1 MSVVVEAPRA
11 SKQEK
16 KLCGRACLS
25 IQLNMSGGG
34 DEGGGGGDE
43 GGGQAVE
50 GGADGGGEEVAP
62 DGAGVATG
70 NMDTGGGS

>member
-1 MSVVVEAPRA
+1 MLDHRQWRRYLEEQV
-11 SKQEK
+11 
-16 KLCGRACLS
+16 
-25 IQLNMSGGG
+25 QLQLAGIPG
-34 DEGGGGGDE
+34 DGGGGDE

-50 GGADGGGEEVAP
+50 GGEEVAP